1 MGIGMEVLQA
11 YTHKSNPSTLNR
23 ERFIESLG
31 YLVDLMGC
39 IDRKWQSL

>member
-11 YTHKSNPSTLNR
+11 DTNKSNPSTLNR

-31 YLVDLMGC
+31 YLVDLMGG
-39 IDRKWQSL
+39 IDRKRQSL